1 MLLCRTATVPLLL
14 PVIMRFPFSGV
25 LPVNKPAGVSSRR
38 VVDAVARALAMRAVG
53 HAGTL
58 DPIAAGVVVVCV
70 GHATKLVDYLH
81 TLPKRYVGHF
91 LLGRSSPSDDTELPV
106 VLEESPIQPTRV
118 QIEAT
123 VAALR
128 GPIMQRPC
136 TFSAV
141 HVDGKRAYD
150 LARRGRDVQLEPKE
164 VTIHRLEVLE
174 YAWPRLILDVEC
186 STGTYIRALGRDL
199 AESLGT
205 RAVMDGLVR
214 TAVGPF
220 EQEHAMPLEN
230 LQADDAGSVAA
241 ASLRPA
247 SVAVSHLPA
256 ATLTSDLVE
265 HMSRGGILPPKVV
278 PASAS
283 HHDAVAAVDQHG
295 MLVGILRPHRA
306 GWRARPNFV
315 GRS

>member
-1 MLLCRTATVPLLL
+1 MLLCRTATVSLLL

-25 LPVNKPAGVSSRR
+25 LPVDKPAGVSSRR
-38 VVDAVARALAMRAVG
+38 VVDAVAKALAMRAVG

-70 GHATKLVDYLH
+70 GHATKLVDFLH

-106 VLEESPIQPTRV
+106 VLEESPVQPTRE
-118 QIEAT
+118 QLEAA

-150 LARRGRDVQLEPKE
+150 LARRGRDVQLQPKE
-164 VTIHRLEVLE
+164 VTIHRLEVLA
-174 YAWPRLILDVEC
+174 YAWPRLILEVEC
-186 STGTYIRALGRDL
+186 STGTYIRAIGRDL
-199 AESLGT
+199 AEALGT
-205 RAVMDGLVR
+205 RGVMDGLSR
-214 TAVGPF
+214 KAVGPF
-220 EQEHAMPLEN
+220 EQEDALPLDRLLAN
-230 LQADDAGSVAA
+230 DAGTVTA

-247 SVAVSHLPA
+247 SAAVSYLPA
-256 ATLTSDLVE
+256 ATLNTELVE
-265 HMSRGGILPPKVV
+265 HISRGGILPPAVV
-278 PASAS
+278 PANAS
-283 HHDAVAAVDQHG
+283 HQDAVAAFDQHG
-295 MLVGILRPHRA
+295 VLVGILRPHRS
-306 GWRARPNFV
+306 GWRVRPNFV
-315 GRS
+315 GLN